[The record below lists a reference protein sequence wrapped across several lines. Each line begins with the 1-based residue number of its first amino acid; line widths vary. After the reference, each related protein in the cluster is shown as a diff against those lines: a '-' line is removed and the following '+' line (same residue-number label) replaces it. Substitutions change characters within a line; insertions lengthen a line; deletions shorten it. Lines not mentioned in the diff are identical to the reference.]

1 MSFRVLLVDDDPN
14 ILAGYRRQLRK
25 HYDLETSECPE
36 QGLEKIR
43 NNPEYAVILSDM
55 RMPRM
60 TGIELLQQVKRISPN
75 SIRLMLTGN
84 ADQETATRAINDGAV
99 FRFMNKPC
107 PSEDLKCAIDAA
119 IEQYQLVTAEQQL
132 LEETLKGSV
141 DVLTDILS
149 IVNPVAFSKAK
160 RLHDYVS
167 RFCDHL
173 PVEKKW
179 ELQVA
184 AMLSQLGSVTIPEDV
199 LQRAAADEPLAQ
211 QEQEMVDN
219 QNTVVAEMLS
229 RIPRLEGVCGL
240 IESQRAV
247 SRGDGLCREHQIL
260 QAATKM
266 EQEYCRSGN
275 VAEAVVEIRQNST
288 DYDDA
293 FIQALETVVQS
304 LPSATR
310 SISLRELQRGMKL
323 AAPLVTLK
331 GQVLL
336 GSGQEISAATF
347 ARLQNYIGS
356 VDVAEPITVFELS

>member
-1 MSFRVLLVDDDPN
+1 
-14 ILAGYRRQLRK
+14 
-25 HYDLETSECPE
+25 
-36 QGLEKIR
+36 
-43 NNPEYAVILSDM
+43 
-55 RMPRM
+55 
-60 TGIELLQQVKRISPN
+60 
-75 SIRLMLTGN
+75 
-84 ADQETATRAINDGAV
+84 
-99 FRFMNKPC
+99 
-107 PSEDLKCAIDAA
+107 
-119 IEQYQLVTAEQQL
+119 
-132 LEETLKGSV
+132 
-141 DVLTDILS
+141 
-149 IVNPVAFSKAK
+149 
-160 RLHDYVS
+160 
-167 RFCDHL
+167 
-173 PVEKKW
+173 
-179 ELQVA
+179 
-184 AMLSQLGSVTIPEDV
+184 
-199 LQRAAADEPLAQ
+199 
-211 QEQEMVDN
+211 MVDN

-266 EQEYCRSGN
+266 EHEYCRSGN

-323 AAPLVTLK
+323 AAPLMTLK